1 VNDPD
6 DAPGAPRLVPAPPP
20 ERRGKPSIPPMP
32 IDEIGELAR
41 CVRVGLLRRPR
52 TLPMQW
58 MLDDVGAS
66 LYEAWMHMPECGL
79 ARAEARL
86 LDRNA
91 QRIADAVQA
100 TAVVELGPTSGRR
113 KARLLESLARR
124 APVTYAALDVSA
136 QMADRSLRDLGEV
149 PGVSATGRAAG
160 IADVASALA
169 TRTGPALVMWL
180 GTGVGTLDQA
190 QLEYTLAAIRG
201 QLVRGDALL
210 LGTDLLKHESVLV
223 RAYDDAAGIAA
234 AFDRAY
240 LARIN
245 RELGGELDVR
255 WFRHEARWNEGAR
268 RIELHL
274 VATQPV
280 HARVNVAGIVLH
292 MEYGETIW
300 TASAHKLLPH
310 EPDAI
315 GARASFAA
323 AAQWLDPTWPYALTL
338 LTVQ

>member
-1 VNDPD
+1 
-6 DAPGAPRLVPAPPP
+6 
-20 ERRGKPSIPPMP
+20 
-32 IDEIGELAR
+32 
-41 CVRVGLLRRPR
+41 
-52 TLPMQW
+52 MQW

-66 LYEAWMHMPECGL
+66 LYEAWTHLPECGL

-86 LDRNA
+86 LERNA
-91 QRIADAVQA
+91 QRIADAVAA
-100 TAVVELGPTSGRR
+100 TSVVELGPTSGRR
-113 KARLLESLARR
+113 KGKLLEALARR
-124 APVTYAALDVSA
+124 APVAYTALDVSA
-136 QMADRSLRDLGEV
+136 AMARRSLRDLGEIA
-149 PGVSATGRAAG
+149 GVTAAGRAG
-160 IADVASALA
+160 GVADVAGALA
-169 TRTGPALVMWL
+169 NRTGPALVTWL
-180 GTGVGTLDQA
+180 GTGVGTLDAA
-190 QLEYTLAAIRG
+190 QLEYTLASIRG
-201 QLVRGDALL
+201 QLARGDAIL
-210 LGTDLLKHESVLV
+210 LGTDLLKHDSVLV
-223 RAYDDAAGIAA
+223 RAYDDAAGIAS

-255 WFRHEARWNEGAR
+255 WFRHEARWNEAAR

-280 HARVNVAGIVLH
+280 HARVNVAGIVVH

-315 GARASFAA
+315 GTRAGFAA

-338 LTVQ
+338 LMVQ